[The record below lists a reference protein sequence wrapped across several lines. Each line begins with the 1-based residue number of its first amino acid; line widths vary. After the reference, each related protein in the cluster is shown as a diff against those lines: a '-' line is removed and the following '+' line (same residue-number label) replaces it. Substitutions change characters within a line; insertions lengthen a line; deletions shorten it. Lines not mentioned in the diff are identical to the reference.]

1 MAVDTL
7 DSHPATATSSLV
19 SPRLSSNINVAVDVC
34 KAHSHRHAQPRTRVC
49 VCVCTHTKAH
59 QHTSQSLNNLVGD
72 KYAMCL
78 EELF

>member
-19 SPRLSSNINVAVDVC
+19 SPRLSSNINVAGDVC
-34 KAHSHRHAQPRTRVC
+34 KAHSHLHAQARTRVC
-49 VCVCTHTKAH
+49 AHTKAH
-59 QHTSQSLNNLVGD
+59 QHTSQSLNNLLGD